1 MSPTFASTSLQRV
14 SALRARLGAA
24 ACLLAAA
31 GARSAPA
38 QTPDSLAASM
48 PAPDSLAATN
58 AIPSAPSPK
67 WQFDG
72 AGLLYSEKGR
82 AKVIEPQ
89 ARITRLFADGQSF
102 SATLGLDVITGASPT
117 GAIPTTSVQTTT
129 TPSGNVSTQTANEVP
144 THPFNDNRAGLDLE
158 WAKPFGGWLTPT
170 LGTHASIEK
179 DYRSLGGTAKLSVA
193 MMRKLTTVT
202 VGAGYNEDRVDP
214 TGGTRAPLT
223 DGTFLIRTGPNPKRV
238 RSALAGVSRVLTR
251 RWLFGVTGS
260 RSTEHGYLTDPYKV
274 ISVLDSTGA
283 PVGLLTDSRP
293 SSRTRYDVLASSVY
307 HLTSNIL
314 YASYRYYWDDW
325 GVTSH
330 TADARYR
337 VEMPNQSY
345 LQPHI
350 RYYFQTRANFFQF
363 GLPQGAPLPEFAT
376 SDTRLGDLRTVTLGA
391 TYGFHPAGGPGELSL
406 RAEYIRQWG
415 KGSGE
420 PSQDTGGEFEAP
432 GQAAAA
438 SGPVDFIPPVDIG
451 SIVVGYSIPF

>member
-1 MSPTFASTSLQRV
+1 MSPTFASTSLPRV
-14 SALRARLGAA
+14 SALRTRLGAA
-24 ACLLAAA
+24 ACLLVAA
-31 GARSAPA
+31 GARSASA
-38 QTPDSLAASM
+38 QPPDSLAAST
-48 PAPDSLAATN
+48 PPPDSLAT
-58 AIPSAPSPK
+58 PSAPAPDAAAPK

-89 ARITRLFADGQSF
+89 ARITRLFADGGTF
-102 SATLGLDVITGASPT
+102 GATLGLDVITGASPT

-144 THPFNDNRAGLDLE
+144 THAFNDNRAGLDLD
-158 WAKPFGGWLTPT
+158 WTKPFGGWFTPT
-170 LGTHASIEK
+170 LGTHASVEK
-179 DYRSLGGTAKLSVA
+179 DYRSLGGTAKLSIA
-193 MMRKLTTVT
+193 MMHKLTTVT
-202 VGAGYNEDRVDP
+202 FGAGYNEDRVDP
-214 TGGTRAPLT
+214 RGGTRAPLT
-223 DGTFLIRTGPNPKRV
+223 DGTVLIGTSPNAKRV

-283 PVGLLTDSRP
+283 PIGVLTDARP
-293 SSRTRYDVLASSVY
+293 AARTRYDVLASSVY

-314 YASYRYYWDDW
+314 YTSYRYYWDDW
-325 GVTSH
+325 GVKSH

-337 VEMPNQSY
+337 IEIPNQSY
-345 LQPHI
+345 IAPHI

-376 SDTRLGDLRTVTLGA
+376 SDLRLGDLRTLTLGA

-415 KGSGE
+415 KGSGRA
-420 PSQDTGGEFEAP
+420 SQDTGGEFEDPGAAP
-432 GQAAAA
+432 PT
-438 SGPVDFIPPVDIG
+438 GPVDFIPPVDIG
-451 SIVVGYSIPF
+451 SIVIGYSVPF

>member
-1 MSPTFASTSLQRV
+1 MTPPPGGTPRRV

-24 ACLLAAA
+24 ACLLVAA
-31 GARSAPA
+31 GARSAAA
-38 QTPDSLAASM
+38 QAPDSTTTPDTSWNPDSTRAPLAAS
-48 PAPDSLAATN
+48 SAAYR
-58 AIPSAPSPK
+58 

-89 ARITRLFADGQSF
+89 ARITRLFPDGQTL

-117 GAIPTTSVQTTT
+117 GAIPTTTVQTTT
-129 TPSGNVSTQTANEVP
+129 TPSGNVQTQTANEVP
-144 THPFNDNRAGLDLE
+144 THPFNDLREGLDLE
-158 WAKPFGGWLTPT
+158 WSKPFGGWLTPS
-170 LGTHASIEK
+170 LGTHASREK

-193 MMRKLTTVT
+193 LMRRLTTVT
-202 VGAGYNEDRVDP
+202 FGAGYNEDRVDP
-214 TGGTRAPLT
+214 VGGTRAPLT
-223 DGTFLIRTGPNPKRV
+223 DGSVLLGTGANPKRV

-274 ISVLDSTGA
+274 ISVLDATGA
-283 PVGLLTDSRP
+283 PTSDIVTESRP
-293 SSRTRYDVLASSVY
+293 TSRTRYDVLASSVY
-307 HLTSNIL
+307 HLTQNIL

-337 VEMPNQSY
+337 VELSNQSFF
-345 LQPHI
+345 QPHI

-376 SDTRLGDLRTVTLGA
+376 SDARLGDLRTITLGA
-391 TYGFHPAGGPGELSL
+391 TYGFHPHAGPGEVTL
-406 RAEYIRQWG
+406 RAEYLRQWG
-415 KGSGE
+415 KGSGG
-420 PSQDTGGEFEAP
+420 QDDGQLEGEAAP
-432 GQAAAA
+432 AAP
-438 SGPVDFIPPVDIG
+438 SGPIEFIPPESIG